1 MDIKILRPGC
11 PKCLKLEAMTRETL
25 AALGRTAE
33 VTHVTELS
41 AMMQYPVMS
50 TPALVV
56 DGVVRVQGHLPRTE
70 DLEAWLRAG

>member
-1 MDIKILRPGC
+1 MDIKILGPGC
-11 PKCLKLEAMTRETL
+11 PKCQKLEAMTRETL

-33 VTHVTELS
+33 VTHVTELD

-56 DGVVRVQGHLPRTE
+56 DGVVRVQGHLPRRE